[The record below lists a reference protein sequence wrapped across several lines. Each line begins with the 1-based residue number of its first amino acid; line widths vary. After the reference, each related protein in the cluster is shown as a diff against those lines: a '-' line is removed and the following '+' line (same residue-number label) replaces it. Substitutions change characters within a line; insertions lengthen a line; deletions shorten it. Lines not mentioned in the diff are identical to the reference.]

1 MDNSV
6 KSCDRLSS
14 LLTQPNTAHKYNF
27 LHTNPDLQNI
37 IYLVLSGS
45 HGYGTNNENSDNDL
59 RGVLIESPKYLYGLQ
74 NFEQFED
81 IPSDTVIYGLKKFVR
96 LCCNANPNAL
106 ELLGVED
113 DCIVLMSEKG
123 KILRDY
129 AHLFLSK
136 RVISSFGNY
145 AIAQLRRL
153 QNALCHDNYNEDE
166 QKNHLRNTFNA
177 QLEHFRKTYTSFEHG
192 AIQVAIDAK
201 SNELIFDIDLK
212 KYPVK
217 DFVGIY
223 SELHSTAKTYQKL
236 NNRNK
241 KKSEPRLFKHAL
253 HLLRLLIT
261 GTDILR
267 GRGIITKRVA
277 EHSLLMDIRDGKYSF
292 EQIIMLS
299 GEYQRQFDEAAK
311 DTALPYEPDMAK
323 VEELLFRLY
332 EVV

>member
-1 MDNSV
+1 MD
-6 KSCDRLSS
+6 KSTKDSGRLCS
-14 LLTQPNTAHKYNF
+14 LPVELNTAPKYSF
-27 LHTNPDLQNI
+27 LHSNPDLQDI

-45 HGYGTNNENSDNDL
+45 HGYGTNNENSDIDL
-59 RGVLIESPKYLYGLQ
+59 RGVLIEGPKYLYGLK

-81 IPSDTVIYGLKKFVR
+81 IPSDTVIYGLKKFVH
-96 LCCNANPNAL
+96 LCMNANPNAL

-113 DCIVLMSEKG
+113 DCIVMMSKEG
-123 KILRDY
+123 KLLRDN

-136 RVISSFGNY
+136 RVIRSFGNY
-145 AIAQLRRL
+145 AVAQLRRL

-177 QLEHFRKTYTSFEHG
+177 QLEHFKQTYTSFDHG
-192 AIQVAIDAK
+192 AILIDIDPY
-201 SNELIFDIDLK
+201 SGELVFDINLK
-212 KYPVK
+212 KYPIK

-267 GRGIITKRVA
+267 GKGIITKRVA

-292 EQIIMLS
+292 EEIIALS
-299 GEYQRQFDEAAK
+299 GEYQQQFDEAAK
-311 DTALPYEPDMAK
+311 KTTLPYEPDMAK
-323 VEELLFRLY
+323 IEELLFRLY
-332 EVV
+332 EKD

>member
-1 MDNSV
+1 MDKASILAG
-6 KSCDRLSS
+6 RG
-14 LLTQPNTAHKYNF
+14 F
-27 LHTNPDLQNI
+27 LKNHPDLQNI

-45 HGYGTNNENSDNDL
+45 HGYGTNNENSDIDL
-59 RGVLIESPKYLYGLQ
+59 RGVLIEGPKYLYGLE

-81 IPSDTVIYGLKKFVR
+81 LPSDTVIYGLKKFVR

-113 DCIVLMSEKG
+113 DCIVQMSEKG
-123 KILRDY
+123 KILRQN
-129 AHLFLSK
+129 AGLFLSK

-153 QNALCHDNYNEDE
+153 QNALCHDSYKEHE

-177 QLEHFRKTYTSFEHG
+177 QLEHFKQTYTTFG
-192 AIQVAIDAK
+192 PNAITIDIDQK
-201 SNELIFDIDLK
+201 SGELIFDIDLK

-236 NNRNK
+236 NNRNTK
-241 KKSEPRLFKHAL
+241 KDEPRLYKHAL

-267 GRGIITKRVA
+267 GNGIITKRKA
-277 EHSLLMDIRDGKYSF
+277 EHSMLMDIRNGKYSF
-292 EQIIMLS
+292 QEIITLS
-299 GEYQRQFDEAAK
+299 AEYQKQFDEAAQ
-311 DTALPYEPDMAK
+311 DTNLPYEPDMDKIEA
-323 VEELLFRLY
+323 LLLNMY
-332 EVV
+332 SK